1 MPGPGLGAKEMVKR
15 CNNQCNVGKVLEGPS
30 VPGVNPLIAR
40 SIHAQRVLGEGP
52 GNLGSGGIRG
62 LRAVAVSHTG
72 VSISIFS
79 EPTWPF

>member
-40 SIHAQRVLGEGP
+40 SMY
-52 GNLGSGGIRG
+52 SG
-62 LRAVAVSHTG
+62 
-72 VSISIFS
+72 F
-79 EPTWPF
+79 

>member
-40 SIHAQRVLGEGP
+40 SMH
-52 GNLGSGGIRG
+52 SG
-62 LRAVAVSHTG
+62 
-72 VSISIFS
+72 F
-79 EPTWPF
+79 